1 MSNKQRENFLGFAT
15 EIVEA
20 AGRIALQY
28 FRSPIEVDSKT
39 GKANFDPVTAA
50 DREIEAFIRTKII
63 EVYPGHSIIG
73 EEQEDS
79 QGSEDFKWII
89 DPIDGTRAF
98 ISGSPMWGILLGL
111 MEGDKPVLGLMHQP
125 YLQETFVGSRA
136 GAFIRKSATDQSI
149 NTRSTSE
156 LTDATLYCTH
166 PSMFSSEHDLKAFND
181 VAANCQ
187 LMRFGGDCYAYCML
201 AHGLIDLVIEGGL
214 QPYDIIPL
222 IPIIEAAGGIVTNW
236 QGGSALSGGNVIA
249 AANAGL
255 HEKAMM
261 LLSG

>member
-1 MSNKQRENFLGFAT
+1 MLNKQRENFLEFAT
-15 EIVEA
+15 DVVEA
-20 AGRIALQY
+20 AGKIALQY

-39 GKANFDPVTAA
+39 GKTNFDPVTRA
-50 DREIEAFIRTKII
+50 DREIEAFIRTKITD
-63 EVYPGHSIIG
+63 VYPGHSIMG

-111 MEGDKPVLGLMHQP
+111 MEGDKPGLGLMHQP
-125 YLQETFVGSRA
+125 YLQETFVGSSA
-136 GAFIRKSATDQSI
+136 GAFIRKAATNQSI

-156 LTDATLYCTH
+156 LSAAILYCTH
-166 PSMFSSEHDLKAFND
+166 PSMFASEDDLKTFNN

-201 AHGLIDLVIEGGL
+201 AHGWIDLVIEGGL

-236 QGGSALSGGNVIA
+236 QGGSALSGGNIIA
-249 AANAGL
+249 AANVAL
-255 HEKAMM
+255 HEKAM
-261 LLSG
+261 LQLAN